1 MWRHTLYQKIY
12 ILSAVFFT
20 FRHQLN
26 TMAYNSDNI
35 LEGADMG
42 VSQDCNYPLRYE
54 ISEYDGKSL
63 ALTVN
68 IVRLSHERG
77 IRKRQKTVG
86 DMLQTFRSNICQ
98 GWMNLSSFSLFLAT
112 SHTHSLF
119 FSITLLWITSLF
131 EEKRS
136 WVPPNKLTNLN
147 WASADKE

>member
-1 MWRHTLYQKIY
+1 
-12 ILSAVFFT
+12 
-20 FRHQLN
+20 
-26 TMAYNSDNI
+26 
-35 LEGADMG
+35 MG

-112 SHTHSLF
+112 SHTHTHTYSLF
-119 FSITLLWITSLF
+119 FSITLL
-131 EEKRS
+131 
-136 WVPPNKLTNLN
+136 
-147 WASADKE
+147 

>member
-1 MWRHTLYQKIY
+1 MTTYPLLKNLHFVRC
-12 ILSAVFFT
+12 FFT

-86 DMLQTFRSNICQ
+86 DMLQTFQSNICQ
-98 GWMNLSSFSLFLAT
+98 IWIESFFLFTFPRHLT
-112 SHTHSLF
+112 HIHTYSLF
-119 FSITLLWITSLF
+119 FSITLL
-131 EEKRS
+131 
-136 WVPPNKLTNLN
+136 
-147 WASADKE
+147 